1 LIYFSKTEWANQFAS
16 DGVKMLLENRIGQ
29 KLRGLSAD
37 GAASQGVLSEVDET
51 GILVD
56 TGREL
61 RYLPY
66 ATIVW
71 LLFSK

>member
-1 LIYFSKTEWANQFAS
+1 
-16 DGVKMLLENRIGQ
+16 MLLENRIGQ